1 MENNTPEKKRFSLS
15 LGSIVLMIGVLS
27 FVGVIGWAY
36 IEQNRTLGE
45 DRPAPKFTLTTF
57 EGEEFVLEEYQG
69 QIVVLNFWAS
79 WCAPCHA
86 EAPDL
91 QRIHEM
97 YADQGVV
104 MVGVTYSENSVADS
118 LEFIEQYGLTYRN
131 GADPRIRI
139 ADSYRITGVPET
151 FVIGRDGKIVRYYP
165 GSVTERMLSTLL
177 NSLLAEDTA
186 S

>member
-1 MENNTPEKKRFSLS
+1 MEMITEQKRRFSLS
-15 LGSIVLMIGVLS
+15 LGSIVLMLGILS

-45 DRPAPKFTLTTF
+45 NRPAPTFTLTTF
-57 EGEEFVLEEYQG
+57 DGEEFDLEDYRG

-91 QRIHEM
+91 QRIHER
-97 YADQGVV
+97 YAERGVV
-104 MVGVTYSENSVADS
+104 LVGITYSETSVEDS
-118 LEFIEQYGLTYRN
+118 LNFIEQYGLTYRN
-131 GADPRIRI
+131 GADPRMRI

-151 FVIGRDGKIVRYYP
+151 FVIRQDGKIVKYYP
-165 GSVTERMLSTLL
+165 GSINETILSNVLET
-177 NSLLAEDTA
+177 LLAEDNA